1 MVKKLLLFINDFLSV
16 LAKKGE
22 LTERLYN
29 PGNLFDEVHIILTN
43 NDNPQISDIQKTVG
57 SANLF
62 IHKLPPPSFKYSFGW
77 QPIFLINWVN
87 QAKKITQSIQPDLIR
102 CQGFNI
108 HSFLA
113 AKVKETQKIPA
124 VISLHG
130 NPDVDYLRLCTTYQ
144 QKFYVNR
151 WKKLAESQLQKFDHV
166 IAVYSPIESY
176 LDQKGI
182 TNYSVIYNVVGRG
195 AQQKEDYSLQGT
207 LKCISI
213 GRQSVDQK
221 DPRNIIRAIAN
232 LSDVTLY
239 LVGNGD
245 LHDSIVQLIDE
256 LDLRDR
262 VFLIPNLSNEIVM
275 DTLKDYDVYV
285 YNSINYE
292 ISKTVMEAALIGLPI
307 VHNIRSPYLSNELEK
322 LDILK
327 VQNSAQGYQTG
338 IQSLLKDQTLRE
350 RMGQQSREVAMSLWK
365 PEISEKQIINLY
377 NNLLEKS
384 VNAKES

>member
-1 MVKKLLLFINDFLSV
+1 M

-43 NDNPQISDIQKTVG
+43 NDNPQICDIQKTVG
-57 SANLF
+57 PANLF
-62 IHKLPPPSFKYSFGW
+62 FYNVPPPSFRNSLGW
-77 QPIFLINWVN
+77 QPIFLNNWVN
-87 QAKKITQSIQPDLIR
+87 RVIKITQSIQPDLIK

-113 AKVKETQKIPA
+113 GRVKDTLKIPA

-130 NPDVDYLRLCTTYQ
+130 NPDVDYLRLCTTIQ

-151 WKKLAESQLQKFDHV
+151 WKELAESQLKKFDHI

-176 LDQKGI
+176 LHLRSI
-182 TNYSVIYNVVGRG
+182 NNYSVIYNVVGRD
-195 AQQKEDYSLQGT
+195 AQQKTDYSLQGK

-232 LSDVTLY
+232 LPEASLY

-245 LHDSIVQLIDE
+245 LHESIIQLIN
-256 LDLRDR
+256 DLNLSGR
-262 VFLIPNLSNEIVM
+262 VFLIPNLSNEVVM

-285 YNSINYE
+285 YNSINFE
-292 ISKTVMEAALIGLPI
+292 ISKTVMEAALVGLPI
-307 VHNIRSPYLSNELEK
+307 IHNTRIPCLSNELEQ
-322 LDILK
+322 LNILK
-327 VQNSAQGYQTG
+327 VPNSAQGYQTG
-338 IQSLLKDQTLRE
+338 IQSLLSDQILRE
-350 RMGQQSREVAMSLWK
+350 RMGQQSREVAMRLWK
-365 PEISEKQIINLY
+365 PEISEKQIVDLY
-377 NNLLEKS
+377 KNLLGIYVNTKKS
-384 VNAKES
+384 